1 MRKLFFALL
10 LCFSCFL
17 TSAQEVAFQDKLTHA
32 QKFEFAT
39 LTEKCKLT
47 AIKYTDEKGK
57 TYPVYYDP
65 ATKTTFYVYVYKR
78 HVKTVD
84 IDRRIVMAVD

>member
-1 MRKLFFALL
+1 MRKYLFALL

-17 TSAQEVAFQDKLTHA
+17 VTAQEVAFQDKLTTA
-32 QKFEFAT
+32 QRFEFAT
-39 LTEKCKLT
+39 LTEKCQLT
-47 AIKYTDEKGK
+47 AIKYTDDKGK
-57 TYPVYYDP
+57 THPVYYDP

-84 IDRRIVMAVD
+84 IDRRIVMTVN